1 MMVQN
6 SGVLA
11 PLLLVKSAEGT
22 WGGWVMLDVFSC
34 LSVAVSLW
42 STFFFLTHFFLA
54 LSWHT
59 GGAPLPSLNT
69 DPSTKFDFTG
79 VQSNEQVVTIEETEG
94 STIAGRY
101 YVGVHNQR
109 YSGAALKYTLTISS
123 TKKDAAKP
131 TCATSPCTQHAFKCE
146 DNDSNGRTLTVVGGG
161 DWWLVV
167 VGGGSDFFIC
177 FLLSFFTQQTHPHPP
192 PHQKMYLCLPPRLD
206 GCDLCVSR
214 VAKYGFFVD
223 GRDGRGQFR
232 KQRQPH
238 CCDEA
243 G

>member
-1 MMVQN
+1 MTVQNSMMVQN

-22 WGGWVMLDVFSC
+22 LGGWVVGWCSVFC
-34 LSVAVSLW
+34 CCFSLVD
-42 STFFFLTHFFLA
+42 SFFLHTFLTHFPDTLSWHTFLTHFPDT

-109 YSGAALKYTLTISS
+109 YSGAALQYTLTISS
-123 TKKDAAKP
+123 TKTDAAKP
-131 TCATSPCTQHAFKCE
+131 TCATSPCSQHASKCE
-146 DNDSNGRTLTVVGGG
+146 DNDSNGRTLTVVGWLVG
-161 DWWLVV
+161 WLVV
-167 VGGGSDFFIC
+167 FWLYSG
-177 FLLSFFTQQTHPHPP
+177 SFFSLLFSPTLIHPNPP
-192 PHQKMYLCLPPRLD
+192 
-206 GCDLCVSR
+206 
-214 VAKYGFFVD
+214 
-223 GRDGRGQFR
+223 
-232 KQRQPH
+232 
-238 CCDEA
+238 
-243 G
+243 